1 MNVTEPSIAPW
12 LTVPDGAAALDFY
25 QNAFGARVAYRLA
38 GIEPDVVARLA
49 IGSAE
54 FWISDGTAGDANSRL
69 GGGSVRM
76 VLTVTDPEPMFA
88 RALAAGATQ
97 VFPVGVA
104 HGWKLGRLTDPF
116 GLDWEIGHLL
126 EAEERG

>member
-1 MNVTEPSIAPW
+1 MNVAETSIAPW
-12 LTVPDGAAALDFY
+12 LTVPDGAAALAFY
-25 QNAFGARVAYRLA
+25 QGAFGARVVYRLA
-38 GIEPDVVARLA
+38 EVEPDVVARLA
-49 IGSAE
+49 IGNAE
-54 FWISDGTAGDANSRL
+54 FWISDGTRGDATRL
-69 GGGSVRM
+69 GGGSIRM
-76 VLTVTDPEPMFA
+76 VLTVADPERVCA

-126 EAEERG
+126 GK